1 MRLDPRLKVC
11 FFRTASGREPARE
24 FLQSLTREQKRAVGE
39 DIKEVQFEWPLGMP
53 RVRKMEPGLWE
64 VRSQVDGGIV
74 RTLFAIVGDQMVLLH
89 AFRKKSGKTPATEL
103 AVARQRL
110 GELRGDP

>member
-1 MRLDPRLKVC
+1 MRLHPRLKVN

-24 FLQSLTREQKRAVGE
+24 FLQSLTRDQKRAVGE

-53 RVRKMEPGLWE
+53 RVRKIESDLWE
-64 VRSQVDGGIV
+64 VRSHVEGGIV
-74 RTLFAIVGDQMVLLH
+74 RMLFTIAGDQMVLLH
-89 AFRKKSGKTPATEL
+89 AFRKKSGKTPAADL

-110 GELRGDP
+110 GELRGDS